1 MQISNYM
8 CFKNGKQVHIINC
21 LPVKLIN
28 MIITWLLNSYLCEKQ
43 LKYKENMTNNL
54 NFVTNKLY
62 I

>member
-1 MQISNYM
+1 M

-28 MIITWLLNSYLCEKQ
+28 MIITWLLNSYLSEKQ

>member
-8 CFKNGKQVHIINC
+8 CFKNGKQVHIINW

-62 I
+62 F